1 MNRKGAEIAVWKS
14 EKEVEAIKHKYP
26 KGTKLELDFMDE
38 EGMLP
43 GLRGTVDYV
52 DDQGQLHMNWE
63 NGRSLALV
71 PGEDV
76 FHVLSEKQDNK
87 SEKKDPTDS
96 YIEYLN
102 SNILNRIDYG
112 RLQESY
118 DTEDKAYAKRILNAL
133 HRAMVH
139 AYGTENL
146 NSDVVEY
153 ALIPGVIQS
162 RNTGNV
168 CLALLELDLQSSESI
183 SYWLSD

>member
-76 FHVLSEKQDNK
+76 FHGYS
-87 SEKKDPTDS
+87 
-96 YIEYLN
+96 I
-102 SNILNRIDYG
+102 
-112 RLQESY
+112 QESKAILKQRNQNRKGKG
-118 DTEDKAYAKRILNAL
+118 ENGKDKKY
-133 HRAMVH
+133 
-139 AYGTENL
+139 
-146 NSDVVEY
+146 
-153 ALIPGVIQS
+153 
-162 RNTGNV
+162 
-168 CLALLELDLQSSESI
+168 
-183 SYWLSD
+183 